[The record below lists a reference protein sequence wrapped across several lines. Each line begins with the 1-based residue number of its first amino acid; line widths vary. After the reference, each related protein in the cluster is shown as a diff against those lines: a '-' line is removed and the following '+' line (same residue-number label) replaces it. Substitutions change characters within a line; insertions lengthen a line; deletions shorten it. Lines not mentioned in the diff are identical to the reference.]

1 MTPQNNYDDNY
12 DTQRIDGINFTSLLL
27 TCAVELIR
35 SDKILHSMSISFLL
49 CTIYYY
55 NIVFLA
61 VKAEKA
67 PSFLLLFGVSVKL
80 LSISEMQ

>member
-27 TCAVELIR
+27 TCAVELIQ
-35 SDKILHSMSISFLL
+35 SDKNLHSMSISLLL

-67 PSFLLLFGVSVKL
+67 PSFLLLFGVSARL
-80 LSISEMQ
+80 C